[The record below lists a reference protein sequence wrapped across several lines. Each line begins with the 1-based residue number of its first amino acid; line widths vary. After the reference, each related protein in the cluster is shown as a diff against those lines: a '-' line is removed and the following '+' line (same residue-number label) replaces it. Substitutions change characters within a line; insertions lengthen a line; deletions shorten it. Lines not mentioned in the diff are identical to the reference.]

1 MTERGDMGTTALRVA
16 ATAVTFALGGIA
28 FGAPHA
34 GAREAVVPV
43 VQQVPQWQSLAQNA
57 REAAERANHLNL
69 ERMHHAEALRLSTTD
84 LALKARAANEVWEAS
99 AGKASDAARHALVVE
114 RNRATSAVSI
124 GAELEDVQAIATQ
137 LAAASA
143 TVADEVRA
151 WEEAEAARKAE
162 EERKAREAAAAAAR
176 SKGGR
181 GGAAA
186 SGDPKAYL
194 DGIAAAWG
202 ASIQW
207 GATACGTGSAT
218 TVGGC
223 FAGGSTIMVSNSAYR
238 NWDVAKGRGRN
249 VVLHEIAHMVILN
262 KCGTVYVSDR
272 YENVTDAYAV
282 LIGAG
287 AGTGYGYNDAD
298 MSLAKSIKD
307 GVCWG

>member
-1 MTERGDMGTTALRVA
+1 MTERGVMGTTALRVA

-28 FGAPHA
+28 LGAPHA
-34 GAREAVVPV
+34 GAREAIAPI
-43 VQQVPQWQSLAQNA
+43 VQQVPQWQSMMDNA
-57 REAAERANHLNL
+57 RESAELANQISL
-69 ERMHHAEALRLSTTD
+69 ERMRSAEALRLSTVD
-84 LALKARAANEVWEAS
+84 LALKAQAANKAWEAS
-99 AGKASDAARHALVVE
+99 AGKASDAARQALVVE
-114 RNRATSAVSI
+114 RNRATSAVRI
-124 GAELEDVQAIATQ
+124 GSELEDIQAIEAS

-143 TVADEVRA
+143 TVAEEVKA

-162 EERKAREAAAAAAR
+162 EARQAAAAAAR
-176 SKGGR
+176 GKGGK
-181 GGAAA
+181 GGGGGVA

-202 ASIQW
+202 ATISW
-207 GATACGTGSAT
+207 GSTACGTGSST

-223 FAGGSTIMVSNSAYR
+223 YAGGSTVMISNSAYR

-249 VVLHEIAHMVILN
+249 VLLHEIAHMVILN

-272 YENVTDAYAV
+272 FENVTDAYAI

-287 AGTGYGYNDAD
+287 SGTGYGYNDAD

-307 GVCWG
+307 GVCWA

>member
-1 MTERGDMGTTALRVA
+1 MTERGVMGTTALRVA

-28 FGAPHA
+28 LGAPHA
-34 GAREAVVPV
+34 GAREAIAPI
-43 VQQVPQWQSLAQNA
+43 VQQVPQWQSMMDNA
-57 REAAERANHLNL
+57 RESAELANQISL
-69 ERMHHAEALRLSTTD
+69 ERMRSAEALRLSTVD
-84 LALKARAANEVWEAS
+84 LALKAQAANKAWEAS
-99 AGKASDAARHALVVE
+99 AGKASDAARQALVVE
-114 RNRATSAVSI
+114 RNRATSAVRI
-124 GAELEDVQAIATQ
+124 GSELEDIQAVEAS

-143 TVADEVRA
+143 TVAEEVKA

-162 EERKAREAAAAAAR
+162 EARQAAAAAAR
-176 SKGGR
+176 GKGGK
-181 GGAAA
+181 GGGGGVA

-202 ASIQW
+202 ATISW
-207 GATACGTGSAT
+207 GSTACGTGSST

-223 FAGGSTIMVSNSAYR
+223 YAGGSTVMISNSAYR

-249 VVLHEIAHMVILN
+249 VLLHEIAHMVILN

-272 YENVTDAYAV
+272 FENVTDAYAI

-307 GVCWG
+307 GVCWA

>member
-1 MTERGDMGTTALRVA
+1 MA

-28 FGAPHA
+28 LGAPHA
-34 GAREAVVPV
+34 GAREAMPPV
-43 VQQVPQWQSLAQNA
+43 IQEVPQWQDLTANA
-57 REAAERANHLNL
+57 RDAAELANRLTIERVRA
-69 ERMHHAEALRLSTTD
+69 ADALRLSTVD
-84 LALKARAANEVWEAS
+84 LALKADAADKAWEAS
-99 AGKASDAARHALVVE
+99 AGKASDAARQKLAIE
-114 RNRATSAVSI
+114 RNRATSAVRVGS
-124 GAELEDVQAIATQ
+124 ELDDIRAIETS
-137 LAAASA
+137 LAAAST

-162 EERKAREAAAAAAR
+162 EERLAREAAAAAAR
-176 SKGGR
+176 GKGGR
-181 GGAAA
+181 SGGGAA

-202 ASIQW
+202 ASISW
-207 GATACGTGSAT
+207 GATACGTGSST

-223 FAGGSTIMVSNSAYR
+223 FAGGSTVMISNSAYR
-238 NWDVAKGRGRN
+238 SWDVAKGRGRN

-272 YENVTDAYAV
+272 FENVTDAYAI

-307 GVCWG
+307 GVCWP